1 MIANGVYE
9 RAQALRLAQ
18 AAVLAKNREDPRKGL
33 LAHIF
38 DCVQGL
44 EPRPEL
50 YLEQLGKVL
59 NKMLLRL
66 AVTCAKS
73 SYVSRIESVKFQNQ
87 PRGS

>member
-9 RAQALRLAQ
+9 RAEALRLAQ
-18 AAVLAKNREDPRKGL
+18 TAVLAKDRENPCKGL

-38 DCVQGL
+38 DCMQGL

-50 YLEQLGKVL
+50 NLEQLGKVL
-59 NKMLLRL
+59 NEMLLRL
-66 AVTCAKS
+66 GVACAKS
-73 SYVSRIESVKFQNQ
+73 FNVSRIEGMKFQNQ